1 MSYIVKKA
9 EAQIEE
15 IIKKALAKAIEQNEL
30 PEGEIPA
37 FKVEVPADRTHGDY
51 STNAAMVSARVF
63 RTAPMKIA
71 ASLCENAELEG
82 TYFSSVSAAGAGF
95 INFTLSPEYYA
106 DILFDVENKGEMY
119 GHSDY
124 GNGKSALVEFVSANP
139 TGPMHIGNARGG
151 AMGDCL
157 D

>member
-9 EAQIEE
+9 ENQIYE
-15 IIKKALAKAIEQNEL
+15 IIKKSLAKAIANGQL
-30 PEGEIPA
+30 PEGEIPD

-71 ASLCENAELEG
+71 AALCENAELDG
-82 TYFSSVSAAGAGF
+82 TYFSSIAAAGAGF
-95 INFTLSPEYYA
+95 INFTLSSAYYA

-119 GHSDY
+119 GHSEY
-124 GNGKSALVEFVSANP
+124 GKGKSALVEFVSANP
-139 TGPMHIGNARGG
+139 T
-151 AMGDCL
+151 
-157 D
+157 